1 MINHVAAPNTQ
12 WFLIY
17 KSHLVVHTFSC
28 VVISM
33 KVRIIYFPYTM
44 HTSQKSEKYDTGNC
58 KNSIELKCKTEI
70 SNYDWRF
77 FDRFMSSFYLCQ
89 DFVILGGFGQIWVGF
104 RYFFALFLSNLDR
117 IWTEFWSKGK
127 KNVKKS
133 AKSTKSKEKIDL
145 KPSKKIFRK
154 SQSQFFAW
162 LLIR

>member
-89 DFVILGGFGQIWVGF
+89 VFVILGGFGQILASF
-104 RYFFALFLSNLDR
+104 RYFFAPFFIEFRQNLNWILIKR
-117 IWTEFWSKGK
+117 QK
-127 KNVKKS
+127 KRQKICKIHQKQRKNRPK
-133 AKSTKSKEKIDL
+133 TLEKNL
-145 KPSKKIFRK
+145 
-154 SQSQFFAW
+154 
-162 LLIR
+162 